1 MWGQKFGFVV
11 GNALSFPFKQFGKIK
26 GLFFATAILLMAVA
40 LIAFILFGGTIIALA
55 QHSKLHPEMMSQA
68 GVGAGFSL
76 LPLVGGLLLMF
87 AMLPYLVGIIRA
99 VVLDEKADSSVLSAM
114 FAGRQLSYLW
124 ANIKIVLMVFLI
136 MLPVGFLYGFFAIIF
151 IWPAAT
157 TTGYAGWA
165 VAGTILIS
173 IMTILLIA
181 FIVRWYLAPVTA
193 ALDRGTSLRGSWELT
208 RGSWWLIVLSF
219 IVVGIV
225 VNIFSWL
232 VMFMAGML
240 FLPMAI
246 MAGPNMM
253 GSVTGMISMGVYGIL
268 YVLLTL
274 ATMMPGTALYG
285 YIYLVVTGQV
295 MFGEPEIKQ
304 VVEK

>member
-68 GVGAGFSL
+68 GVGAGFIL
-76 LPLVGGLLLMF
+76 FTLVGGLLLMF

-99 VVLDEKADSSVLSAM
+99 VVLDEKAV
-114 FAGRQLSYLW
+114 
-124 ANIKIVLMVFLI
+124 
-136 MLPVGFLYGFFAIIF
+136 
-151 IWPAAT
+151 
-157 TTGYAGWA
+157 
-165 VAGTILIS
+165 
-173 IMTILLIA
+173 
-181 FIVRWYLAPVTA
+181 
-193 ALDRGTSLRGSWELT
+193 
-208 RGSWWLIVLSF
+208 